1 MSMNAE
7 YRTTACSQYEA
18 ALEDHLH
25 GDLGGSEAAEL
36 AEHLKTCSGCRA
48 ALDEAVLSARLL
60 RIAEPAAD
68 PGLGFSHMVMARIR
82 AELHLHEGRSI
93 WQPFVSLAWRFAATA
108 AVALVVLV
116 SFDAGRH
123 SQLQQDQS
131 LLVTNRL
138 PELPELV
145 PDQSSV
151 PTSSDDVLLM
161 MAETNHGK

>member
-1 MSMNAE
+1 MSMNEE

-18 ALEDHLH
+18 VLEDHLH
-25 GDLGGSEAAEL
+25 GDLGGREATEL

-60 RIAEPAAD
+60 RVAEPAAD
-68 PGLGFSHMVMARIR
+68 PGPGFSHVVMARIR
-82 AELHLHEGRSI
+82 AELHLNEAKSV

-108 AVALVVLV
+108 AVALVILV
-116 SFDAGRH
+116 SFDMGRH
-123 SQLQQDQS
+123 SQIRQDES
-131 LLVTNRL
+131 LLATNR
-138 PELPELV
+138 LPELV

-151 PTSSDDVLLM
+151 PTSSDDVLLL